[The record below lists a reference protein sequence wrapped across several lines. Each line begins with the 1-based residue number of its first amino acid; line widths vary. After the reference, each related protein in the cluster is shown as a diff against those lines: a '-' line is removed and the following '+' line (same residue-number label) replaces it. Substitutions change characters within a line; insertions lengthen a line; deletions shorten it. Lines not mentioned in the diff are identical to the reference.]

1 MRTHDAQTLVLSALA
16 DGPLHGYAI
25 NAAIEKLAG
34 DRLGA
39 GSLYGALAR
48 LEAKRFV
55 EALEGEGRQRPFR
68 LTGRGRQELALQ
80 AKSMA
85 RVSEHVFESIPPD
98 DVHYLDRVAASDT
111 GRSYKR
117 VVLHALGARPGHTVL
132 DLGCG
137 PGTDL
142 GTLAD
147 AVGPAGAVVGVDA
160 SREMV
165 ERARGRAGERTE
177 GAEGAEASGG
187 SEGAAGVRVLLG
199 DVHRL
204 PLADASVDR
213 ARTDRVL
220 QHVTDPAQ
228 VLAEARRVLRPGG
241 RLVMAEPD
249 WDSLVVDYPDL
260 HVARA
265 YTRHITDRIV
275 RNGVIGRE
283 LPRLAEEAGFEVPMV
298 VPVTSVFRDVG
309 AADVV
314 LGLERNTRRAVVAG
328 YFGEEEGRAWLSALG
343 GAGRF
348 FAAVTLYVV
357 VAQSPAVAV

>member
-1 MRTHDAQTLVLSALA
+1 MRTHDAQTLVLSVLA

-25 NAAIEKLAG
+25 NTAIEKLSG
-34 DRLGA
+34 NRLGA

-48 LEAKRFV
+48 LEAKQFV

-68 LTGRGRQELALQ
+68 LTGRGRRELALQ
-80 AKSMA
+80 ARSMA
-85 RVSEHVFESIPPD
+85 RVSEHVFESIVPD

-165 ERARGRAGERTE
+165 ERARARHEGAQ
-177 GAEGAEASGG
+177 GAEGDRGA
-187 SEGAAGVRVLLG
+187 EGAAGVQVLLG
-199 DVHRL
+199 DVQRL
-204 PLADASVDR
+204 PLADASVDL

-228 VLAEARRVLRPGG
+228 ALAEARRVLRPGG

-249 WDSLVVDYPDL
+249 WDSLAVDHPDL
-260 HVARA
+260 DVVRA

-275 RNGVIGRE
+275 RNGVIGRQ
-283 LPRLAEEAGFEVPMV
+283 LPRLAEAAGFEVPVV
-298 VPVTSVFRDVG
+298 VPVTSVFREVG
-309 AADVV
+309 AADAV
-314 LGLERNTRRAVVAG
+314 LGLERNTRRAIAAG
-328 YFGEEEGRAWLSALG
+328 FLTGAEGRSWLAALG
-343 GAGRF
+343 GASPF
-348 FAAVTLYVV
+348 FASVTLYVV
-357 VAQSPAVAV
+357 VAERGGG

>member
-1 MRTHDAQTLVLSALA
+1 MRTHDAQMLVLSALA

-25 NAAIEKLAG
+25 NAAIEKLSG

-48 LEAKRFV
+48 LEAKRWV

-80 AKSMA
+80 ARSMA
-85 RVSEHVFESIPPD
+85 RVSEHVFESITPD
-98 DVHYLDRVAASDT
+98 EVGYLDRVAASAI
-111 GRSYKR
+111 GRSYKS
-117 VVLHALGARPGHTVL
+117 VVLPALGARPGHTVL

-147 AVGPAGAVVGVDA
+147 AVGPTGAVVGVDA
-160 SREMV
+160 SREMA
-165 ERARGRAGERTE
+165 ERARERMRE
-177 GAEGAEASGG
+177 RAEGGG
-187 SEGAAGVRVLLG
+187 GAAGVEVLLG

-213 ARTDRVL
+213 VRTDRVL

-260 HVARA
+260 DVVRG
-265 YTRHITDRIV
+265 YTRHITDRII

-283 LPRLAEEAGFEVPMV
+283 LPRLAAAAGFAVPMV
-298 VPVTSVFRDVG
+298 VPVTSVFREVG
-309 AADVV
+309 AADAV
-314 LGLERNTRRAVVAG
+314 LGLERNTQRAIEAG
-328 YFGEEEGRAWLSALG
+328 YVAEGAGREWLAALG
-343 GAGRF
+343 GAAPF
-348 FAAVTLYVV
+348 FASVTLYVV
-357 VAQSPAVAV
+357 VAE